1 MITLPT
7 LTALMMLTITFGP
20 LDINSG
26 YRTAKHNKKVGGVA
40 NSRHIQGKAFD
51 IGTHNLSKEQKKDL
65 IAKAKVVFDVVISY
79 KNHIHIH
86 IK

>member
-7 LTALMMLTITFGP
+7 IAALMMLTITFGP
-20 LDINSG
+20 LKVNSG
-26 YRTAKHNKKVGGVA
+26 YRSVEHNKKVGGVT

-51 IGTHNLSKEQKKDL
+51 ISTHNLSKKQKRDL
-65 IAKAKVVFDVVISY
+65 IAKAKVVFDVVIIYS
-79 KNHIHIH
+79 NHIHVH